1 MSPTATVWSG
11 IRVFVDYVKI
21 YVKAGDGGDGAVSF
35 RREKFVPRGGPDGG
49 DGGVGGD
56 VILVATPDVHTLSD
70 YRFDKHHKAGS
81 GENGRGARKFGR
93 DGADLVLKV
102 PPGTVVKDAE
112 TQEVLCDLVRPGQ
125 RFIAA
130 RGGLGGRGNFHFR
143 NSVRQAPRFAEK
155 GEPGEERW
163 IILELK
169 LIADVGLV
177 GFPNAGKST
186 LISRVSGAKPK
197 IADYPFTTLVPN
209 LGVVDLE
216 DGRGFVM
223 ADIPGLIEGAHAG
236 AGLGHYFLRHVSR
249 CKVLVHLVDLAP
261 FEERDPIQDFEVIER
276 ELKLY
281 DPELA
286 ARPRLVAGN
295 KVDMPGAAEKLELLR
310 RGLEPKG
317 YRVFGISAVTGEGV
331 DELLRAIGEVVEHA
345 RAEEVLDAEPIEFE
359 EVEHKRRRRRR
370 IQSFDVVLDGGEYV
384 VLGEELER
392 LAAMT
397 DLNNREALERFYG
410 ILNKAGVIKKL
421 VAMGVSEGDTVR
433 VGDVAFEYTDAEFVE

>member
-1 MSPTATVWSG
+1 M
-11 IRVFVDYVKI
+11 FVDYVKI

-49 DGGVGGD
+49 DGGAGGD
-56 VILVATPDVHTLSD
+56 VILVAAPDVHTLSD
-70 YRFDKHHKAGS
+70 YRFEKHHKAES
-81 GENGRGARKFGR
+81 GENGRGARKSGR

-112 TQEVLCDLVRPGQ
+112 TGEVLCDLVRPGQ
-125 RFIAA
+125 KFIAA

-143 NSVRQAPRFAEK
+143 SSVRQAPRFAEK

-163 IILELK
+163 LILELK

-197 IADYPFTTLVPN
+197 IANYPFTTLVPN

-236 AGLGHYFLRHVSR
+236 AGLGHHFLRHISR

-261 FEERDPIQDFEVIER
+261 FEERDPVHDFEVIER
-276 ELKLY
+276 ELALY

-286 ARPRLVAGN
+286 VRPRLVAGN
-295 KVDMPGAAEKLELLR
+295 KIDMPGAAEKLELLR
-310 RGLEPKG
+310 KELEPKG
-317 YRVFGISAVTGEGV
+317 YKVFGISAVTGEGV
-331 DELLRAIGEVVEHA
+331 DQLLQAIVKVVEQA
-345 RAEEVLDAEPIEFE
+345 RAEEALDVEPMDFE
-359 EVEHKRRRRRR
+359 DETERKRRRRRR
-370 IQSFDVVLDGGEYV
+370 IESFDVVVDSGEYV

-392 LAAMT
+392 LASMT
-397 DLNNREALERFYG
+397 DIENREALERFYG
-410 ILNKAGVIKKL
+410 ILKKAGVIKKL

-433 VGDVAFEYTDAEFVE
+433 IGDVVFEYTDMEFGE